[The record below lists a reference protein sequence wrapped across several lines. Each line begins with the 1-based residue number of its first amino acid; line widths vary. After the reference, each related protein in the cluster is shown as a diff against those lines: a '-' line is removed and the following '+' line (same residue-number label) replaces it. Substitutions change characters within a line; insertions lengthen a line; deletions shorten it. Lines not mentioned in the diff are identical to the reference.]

1 VATLAEIRRRIA
13 SMKNTQQITRAM
25 QAVAASKLRRAQARA
40 QAARP
45 YAERME
51 RVLIEVAGR
60 ATGKPHPFLERR
72 TVHKRLLILVTA
84 DRGLAGALNVNIQR
98 AALQHL
104 RQGESATLATIGR
117 KGREFFRRLGVPIV
131 AEVSQIGDRP
141 ELRTILPVIT
151 VAIEEY
157 LAGNVDEVSLAYTK
171 FVSMTRLN
179 PTIVPLIPVTVPE
192 RKEEGPLS
200 EHLYEPDAEEV
211 LALLLPRYVEA
222 QVYAA
227 VLDNIAA
234 FYSAQMIAMRN
245 ATDNAG
251 ELIQDLTLLRN
262 KVRQAT
268 ITKELMEI
276 VGGAEALAAGG

>member
-1 VATLAEIRRRIA
+1 MATLADIRRRIA

-25 QAVAASKLRRAQARA
+25 QAVAASKLRKAQARA

-51 RVLIEVAGR
+51 QVLSEVAERVSG
-60 ATGKPHPFLERR
+60 TPHPFLSRR
-72 TVHKRLLILVTA
+72 TVRKRLLILVTA
-84 DRGLAGALNVNIQR
+84 DRGLAGALNVNVQR
-98 AALQHL
+98 AALQQL
-104 RQGESATLATIGR
+104 RQGPPVVL
-117 KGREFFRRLGVPIV
+117 VPIV

-141 ELRTILPVIT
+141 ELKTILPVVT
-151 VAIEEY
+151 VAMDEY
-157 LAGNVDEVSLAYTK
+157 LAGNVDEVSLAYTR

-179 PTIVPLIPVTVPE
+179 PTITPLIPVTVPE
-192 RKEEGPLS
+192 RKGEGPRA
-200 EHLYEPDAEEV
+200 EHLYEPEPEEV
-211 LALLLPRYVEA
+211 LARLLPRYVEA

-227 VLDNIAA
+227 VLDNIAS